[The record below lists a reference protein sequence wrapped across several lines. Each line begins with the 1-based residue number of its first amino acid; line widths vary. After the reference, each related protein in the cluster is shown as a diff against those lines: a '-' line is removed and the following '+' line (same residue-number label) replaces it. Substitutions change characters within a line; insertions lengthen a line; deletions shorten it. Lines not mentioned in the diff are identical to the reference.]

1 MGGTTRFGTSSAS
14 DAAGPHVIEPPGD
27 TITVPLPWVFLNVFT
42 TRPDERW
49 DDFFLE
55 NIIVSPG
62 LGGGGHEIGWVEP
75 HCGLLDECL
84 VERLRELTS

>member
-1 MGGTTRFGTSSAS
+1 MVGTTRFGTSSAS

-27 TITVPLPWVFLNVFT
+27 TRTVPLPWVFLNVFT

-49 DDFFLE
+49 DDFFFGKYYRL
-55 NIIVSPG
+55 PG
-62 LGGGGHEIGWVEP
+62 LGGGGHEIGRVEP

-84 VERLRELTS
+84 VVRLRELTS